1 MKIIRR
7 TLLTILVTLPAL
19 QFAQAQVEVYESEF
33 VEESNNHIYRE
44 EYPRPYDEEFA
55 EEGNP
60 YIEIDGLQRDEF
72 IEESNRGE
80 EYEDEEHPV
89 STQDEIN
96 RGGVGR
102 VYVYYGTG
110 RPRAYY
116 NRRYYYHRKGYPY
129 GPYYYRYYYYPYQR
143 SPRYYQRG
151 W

>member
-1 MKIIRR
+1 MKIIRCA
-7 TLLTILVTLPAL
+7 LLAVFATLPAL
-19 QFAQAQVEVYESEF
+19 QFAQPQVEVYESEF
-33 VEESNNHIYRE
+33 AEDSNNHIHE
-44 EYPRPYDEEFA
+44 EWHLRPYDEEFR
-55 EEGNP
+55 EEENP
-60 YIEIDGLQRDEF
+60 YVQIDGLESETF
-72 IEESNRGE
+72 IEESNGGE
-80 EYEDEEHPV
+80 YYEDEEYPV

-116 NRRYYYHRKGYPY
+116 NRRYFYHRKGYPY

-143 SPRYYQRG
+143 SARYYQRG